1 MCRNHD
7 YFVRENN
14 EWLKKELS
22 FDSEIISFL
31 EQNKATDRESQSE
44 DGESAGT
51 STRERPPVAEWDDL
65 SNRSKRRK
73 ETPTINIVC

>member
-1 MCRNHD
+1 MAEERAA
-7 YFVRENN
+7 
-14 EWLKKELS
+14 
-22 FDSEIISFL
+22 FDSEVITFL

-51 STRERPPVAEWDDL
+51 STRGRPPVAEWDDL